1 MRQIMC
7 KINYDCLAF
16 LALISLIS
24 NFSFPQ
30 YSIAVHSGDFL
41 ANQEKTREE
50 VEIDTENLFTL
61 QKISL
66 VQSVNPIAQVNPIR
80 KSGVLTSSF
89 SFNNHCIPAH
99 GRTELSNGVN
109 KKAVEKTASEFKKS
123 DKTVWVVA
131 TAYSS
136 TVDQCDANPF
146 ITASGTKVHNGTLAA
161 NFLKFGTRVKFPALY
176 GEKIFIVEDRMRAPA
191 RGKVD
196 LWFPTRN
203 DAITFGVK
211 RIQMVILDF

>member
-1 MRQIMC
+1 MC
-7 KINYDCLAF
+7 KINYNSLTF

-30 YSIAVHSGDFL
+30 YSL
-41 ANQEKTREE
+41 AGNPG
-50 VEIDTENLFTL
+50 NLL
-61 QKISL
+61 VSQAKIKRRIETNGGYP
-66 VQSVNPIAQVNPIR
+66 SVFQGNVLIQLNSPITPV
-80 KSGVLTSSF
+80 
-89 SFNNHCIPAH
+89 
-99 GRTELSNGVN
+99 RTN
-109 KKAVEKTASEFKKS
+109 KKAVEKTASEFKKP

-146 ITASGTKVHNGTLAA
+146 ITASGVRVHDGTLAA
-161 NFLKFGTRVKFPALY
+161 NFLKFGTRVKFPTLY
-176 GEKIFIVEDRMRAPA
+176 GEKIFIVEDRMRDSA

-203 DAITFGVK
+203 DAIAFGVK
-211 RIQMVILDF
+211 RVQMVILDL